1 MKIVK
6 SIILSEDN
14 IQEIMDC
21 PVVYRISKLELEP
34 DQQEVVGSNLRMQE
48 KTTIRIFVQGFKHP
62 CGLNG
67 YLVEDTNGYWRHVSD
82 EEFNDTDKELSALS
96 IQRLSSEQE
105 RELDSIFW
113 KTVDDVLNSDFV
125 THLCKHSSEFVKVR
139 NKLLSLYSCNKI
151 P

>member
-14 IQEIMDC
+14 IQEIIDC

-82 EEFNDTDKELSALS
+82 EEFNDTDKELSALD

>member
-82 EEFNDTDKELSALS
+82 EEFNDTDKELSALG

>member
-14 IQEIMDC
+14 IQEIIDC

-82 EEFNDTDKELSALS
+82 EEFNDTDKELSALG

>member
-6 SIILSEDN
+6 SIRLSEDN

-34 DQQEVVGSNLRMQE
+34 EMQETIGSNLRVQE
-48 KTTIRIFVQGFKHP
+48 KPTIRIYVQGFKNP
-62 CGLNG
+62 CGMYG
-67 YLVEDTNGYWRHVSD
+67 YLVEDANGYWRKISD
-82 EEFNDTDKELSALS
+82 EELKDAKKISAS
-96 IQRLSSEQE
+96 CIHRLSEEQE
-105 RELDSIFW
+105 RELNSIFW
-113 KTVDDVLNSDFV
+113 KTVDDVLNSDLV

-139 NKLLSLYSCNKI
+139 NKLLSLYTCNKI

>member
-6 SIILSEDN
+6 SIRLSEDN

-34 DQQEVVGSNLRMQE
+34 EQQEVVGSNLRMQE
-48 KTTIRIFVQGFKHP
+48 KPTIRIFVQGFKHP

-67 YLVEDTNGYWRHVSD
+67 YLVEDTNGYWRHISD
-82 EEFNDTDKELSALS
+82 EEFNDTDKELSALG
-96 IQRLSSEQE
+96 IQRLSPEQE
-105 RELDSIFW
+105 RELDNIFW
-113 KTVDDVLNSDFV
+113 KTVDDVLNSDLV

>member
-6 SIILSEDN
+6 SIRLSEYN

-34 DQQEVVGSNLRMQE
+34 EQQEVIGSNLRMQE
-48 KTTIRIFVQGFKHP
+48 KPTICIFVQGFKHP

-82 EEFNDTDKELSALS
+82 EEFKESEKDISASS
-96 IQRLSSEQE
+96 IHRLSEEQE
-105 RELDSIFW
+105 RELDNIFW
-113 KTVDDVLNSDFV
+113 KTVNDVLNSDLI
-125 THLCKHSSEFVKVR
+125 THLCNHSSEFVKIR

>member
-14 IQEIMDC
+14 IQEIIDC

-82 EEFNDTDKELSALS
+82 EEFNDTDKELSALG

-151 P
+151 L